1 MRRFKQLTVSVTL
14 IGLALS
20 SISANEDVAEYR
32 HLMMES
38 IGAHMKSANMILR
51 GRLDNWD
58 HLEIHA
64 EALRKL
70 GDIMPSLFTE
80 GSEGGEA
87 LPVIW
92 DEPDEFSERV
102 ANFQEVA
109 SSFESAVANGD
120 RAAVGDAFGQ
130 VGRSCKGCHDRYREE

>member
-1 MRRFKQLTVSVTL
+1 MRRFKLLTVSITL
-14 IGLALS
+14 SAMLLS
-20 SISANEDVAEYR
+20 SVAANEDVAEYR

-51 GRLDNWD
+51 GQLDNWD
-58 HLEIHA
+58 HLQVHA
-64 EALRKL
+64 EALREL

-87 LPVIW
+87 LEVIW
-92 DEPDEFSERV
+92 EEPEEFSKRV
-102 ANFQEVA
+102 VTFQDAA
-109 SSFESAVANGD
+109 SSFASAATGDD
-120 RAAVGDAFGQ
+120 RAAVGEAFGQ

>member
-1 MRRFKQLTVSVTL
+1 MRRFKLLTVSITL
-14 IGLALS
+14 SAMLLS
-20 SISANEDVAEYR
+20 SVAANEDVAEYR

-51 GRLDNWD
+51 GQLDNWD
-58 HLEIHA
+58 HLQVHA
-64 EALRKL
+64 EALREL

-87 LPVIW
+87 LAVIW
-92 DEPDEFSERV
+92 EEPEEFSKRV
-102 ANFQEVA
+102 VAFQDAA
-109 SSFESAVANGD
+109 SSFATAATGDD
-120 RAAVGDAFGQ
+120 RATVGEAFGQ